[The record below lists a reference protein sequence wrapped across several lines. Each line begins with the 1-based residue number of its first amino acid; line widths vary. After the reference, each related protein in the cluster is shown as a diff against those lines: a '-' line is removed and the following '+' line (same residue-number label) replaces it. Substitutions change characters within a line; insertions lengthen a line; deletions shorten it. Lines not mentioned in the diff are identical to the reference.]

1 MKKVLRSVMISLL
14 HSLFIKFTQAD
25 EEKEGK
31 VINYLSFI
39 SVAVI
44 KYHDQKQLGKESVC
58 ISLQLSGHGP

>member
-1 MKKVLRSVMISLL
+1 M
-14 HSLFIKFTQAD
+14 HATQELTTKIIPRVRLDNSQSKIIRLD

-44 KYHDQKQLGKESVC
+44 KYPVIK
-58 ISLQLSGHGP
+58 